1 MKSYTA
7 IKEDKPELHLF
18 TWLKLRNGMLNKN
31 AVSIITCRV
40 WYHTIKVWKLAKIAS
55 VECVDICIYYKTTET
70 PLEMMNTKFK
80 IAVISGERG

>member
-40 WYHTIKVWKLAKIAS
+40 
-55 VECVDICIYYKTTET
+55 
-70 PLEMMNTKFK
+70 
-80 IAVISGERG
+80 